1 MLERLFCC
9 YKFSEF
15 PTFSSLQTFSARS
28 LVSSRTC
35 LHVRTVKAGPGS
47 EHKVQMLKHLND
59 Q

>member
-28 LVSSRTC
+28 LMSF
-35 LHVRTVKAGPGS
+35 LGHVCMSVKAGPGS